1 VKTEPIFTDDLR
13 SAFDAAGLPFPDREP
28 EPGEL
33 LRFSTNGRSTD
44 AAGWLQVFPDAEGA
58 VFGCWRS
65 GASFTWQRR
74 REGPPPTA
82 EESARWRAK
91 VEESRR
97 IAEADCEATYAKAAR
112 LAAVEWDEGRPADP
126 DHGYLR
132 AKGIPAE
139 GLRQTTDGRLLV
151 PVFEA
156 AGNLQSV
163 QYIAADGAKR
173 FLPGGKM
180 AAGRCW
186 LGDPGAVGPL
196 VLCEGFATAA
206 SIRAA
211 TGWPVCAAFSAGNLC
226 RVAESVR
233 RQFPTA
239 EIFVAADDDH
249 RTDGNPGLVKATG
262 AAEAVKGKLIV
273 PDFGADRPE
282 KATDFNDLARLRG
295 EDAVR
300 RAFLE
305 GTWPGEGLDVA
316 ACLGTPAPPVRWF
329 ITERMP
335 AGRAG
340 LLAAVGGS
348 SKTRL
353 LFHLAVGACIGR
365 LPWSWEVART
375 GRAVLLLAEDT
386 AADAHHA
393 LSLIGRT
400 LAPDERRQV
409 VDRLTVFPMAG
420 EDTRLLRLV
429 AGGVMAPTE
438 RAADLMRRL
447 RVTRD
452 LAFIGLD
459 PALALTDGD
468 ELNPAHQRRLGE
480 FCDRLAIETGACV
493 LLSAHAAKGSQSLD
507 EPGSHTARGSG
518 ALTDCVRFEFVLR
531 TMTAAEG
538 RQFGITDI
546 AERKAHVQ
554 LLATKGNALPPSSF
568 APLWLRRGIGGALEP
583 SNLERQ
589 EACAVGPREVAVLNV
604 LRELCQKSTPSLKEW
619 REACGDA
626 GLLTGQTPRAREAS
640 MERTRDALLAAGRIA
655 PGVGR
660 GVFTPADD
668 QE

>member
-1 VKTEPIFTDDLR
+1 MELIFTADLR
-13 SAFDAAGLPFPDREP
+13 GAFDTVGLPFPDREP

-33 LRFSTNGRSTD
+33 LRFSTNGRAGD
-44 AAGWLQVFPDAEGA
+44 AAGWCRVFPDAEGA
-58 VFGCWRS
+58 AFGCWRT
-65 GASFTWQRR
+65 GAAFTWQRR
-74 REGPPPTA
+74 QEGPLPTA

-91 VEESRR
+91 AEESRR
-97 IAEADCEATYAKAAR
+97 IAEADREAAYAEAASR
-112 LAAVEWDEGRPADP
+112 AADEWSKGGPADP
-126 DHGYLR
+126 EHGYLR
-132 AKGIPAE
+132 AKAIPAE
-139 GLRQTTDGRLLV
+139 GLRQTADGRLLV
-151 PVFEA
+151 PIFDA
-156 AGNLQSV
+156 AGNLQSL
-163 QYIAADGAKR
+163 QTIAADATKR
-173 FLPGGKM
+173 FLPGGRM
-180 AAGRCW
+180 AGGRCW
-186 LGDPGAVGPL
+186 LGEPGAVGPL
-196 VLCEGFATAA
+196 VFAEGIATAA
-206 SIRAA
+206 SIRQA
-211 TGWPVCAAFSAGNLC
+211 TGWPVCAAFSAGNLR

-233 RQFPTA
+233 RQYPAA
-239 EIFVAADDDH
+239 EIFLAADDDH
-249 RTDGNPGLVKATG
+249 RTDGNPGLTKATE

-273 PDFGADRPE
+273 PDFAADRPE
-282 KATDFNDLARLRG
+282 DATDFNDLTRLRG

-300 RAFLE
+300 RAFLA

-365 LPWSWEVART
+365 LPWPWEVART

-400 LAPDERRQV
+400 LTPDERRLV
-409 VDRLTVFPMAG
+409 ADRLTVFPLAG
-420 EDTRLLRLV
+420 EDARLLRLV
-429 AGGVMAPTE
+429 AGGVLLPTE
-438 RAADLMRRL
+438 RAGDLWRRL
-447 RVTRD
+447 RMTRD

-480 FCDRLAIETGACV
+480 FCDRMAIETGACV

-531 TMTAAEG
+531 TMTPQEA

-554 LLATKGNALPPSSF
+554 LLATKGNALPPASF
-568 APLWLRRGIGGALEP
+568 APLWLRRGIGEALEP
-583 SNLERQ
+583 ANLERQ
-589 EACAVGPREVAVLNV
+589 EAGAVGKRELAALEI
-604 LRELCQKSTPSLKEW
+604 LRELCRESMPSLKRW
-619 REACGDA
+619 RDACDEA
-626 GLLTGQTPRAREAS
+626 GLLTGKTARAVESA
-640 MERTRDALLAAGRIA
+640 MERIRDTLLAARLITSGIR
-655 PGVGR
+655 R
-660 GVFTPADD
+660 GVFTPVED
-668 QE
+668 EE